1 MKKVMFASLGGF
13 LLIRTRTGEMKKD
26 SDLHI
31 RIGKDLLQSFREYAL
46 IEGVSQSDLLR
57 AFILDLVKGRISKP
71 EAREGNSEV

>member
-1 MKKVMFASLGGF
+1 
-13 LLIRTRTGEMKKD
+13 MKKD

-31 RIGKDLLQSFREYAL
+31 RIGKDLLQSFRAYAL
-46 IEGVSQSDLLR
+46 SKGVSQSDLLR